1 MKAVVTL
8 GKYFGPKHPRKGQET
23 GFIAKVADGRKV
35 HTCRSNYGYWR
46 AKIEKITATG
56 GVLRVRQWSAKPY
69 RSPQEV
75 ITEIPAGI
83 VGVQRL
89 ALRRERRVIN
99 HYAEEQDKPIA
110 TATYYDYTAEVDG
123 HPVPLEILA
132 ENDGLTVDDL
142 LRYYSLYK
150 KAVLMGTRSDNLPNG
165 LYRDDDGSIG
175 LIICPKC
182 QRENYALN
190 VALGYCTWCG
200 YDANKDYNIHK
211 DKDDESK
218 GHN

>member
-56 GVLRVRQWSAKPY
+56 GVLSVRQWSAKPY

-89 ALRRERRVIN
+89 ALRRERRVIRTLK
-99 HYAEEQDKPIA
+99 AEKKELACRLSGLSSTLIQVLKVKSLRGCEVKNWVGFQNGNGTDVGQDIERLIKRAEREQK
-110 TATYYDYTAEVDG
+110 Y
-123 HPVPLEILA
+123 L
-132 ENDGLTVDDL
+132 LTV
-142 LRYYSLYK
+142 K
-150 KAVLMGTRSDNLPNG
+150 H
-165 LYRDDDGSIG
+165 
-175 LIICPKC
+175 
-182 QRENYALN
+182 E
-190 VALGYCTWCG
+190 
-200 YDANKDYNIHK
+200 
-211 DKDDESK
+211 
-218 GHN
+218 

>member
-56 GVLRVRQWSAKPY
+56 GVLSV
-69 RSPQEV
+69 
-75 ITEIPAGI
+75 
-83 VGVQRL
+83 
-89 ALRRERRVIN
+89 
-99 HYAEEQDKPIA
+99 
-110 TATYYDYTAEVDG
+110 
-123 HPVPLEILA
+123 
-132 ENDGLTVDDL
+132 
-142 LRYYSLYK
+142 RYYSLYK

>member
-8 GKYFGPKHPRKGQET
+8 SKHFGPKHPRKGQET

-35 HTCRSNYGYWR
+35 HTCRSNYEYWR

-56 GVLRVRQWSAKPY
+56 GVLSVRQWSAKPY

-89 ALRRERRVIN
+89 ALRRERYVIN
-99 HYAEEQDKPIA
+99 HYAEEQIEPIA
-110 TATYYDYTAEVDG
+110 TTIYYDYAAEVDG

-132 ENDGLTVDDL
+132 ENDGLTVDDFKAWFAPVFAETDKKYPQFAGPASAVTIDFAIIHFTKR
-142 LRYYSLYK
+142 RY
-150 KAVLMGTRSDNLPNG
+150 
-165 LYRDDDGSIG
+165 
-175 LIICPKC
+175 
-182 QRENYALN
+182 
-190 VALGYCTWCG
+190 
-200 YDANKDYNIHK
+200 
-211 DKDDESK
+211 
-218 GHN
+218 

>member
-56 GVLRVRQWSAKPY
+56 GVL
-69 RSPQEV
+69 
-75 ITEIPAGI
+75 TGI

-132 ENDGLTVDDL
+132 ENDGLTVDDFKAWFAPIFAETDKKYPQFAGL
-142 LRYYSLYK
+142 ASAVTIDFAIIHFTKRRY
-150 KAVLMGTRSDNLPNG
+150 
-165 LYRDDDGSIG
+165 
-175 LIICPKC
+175 
-182 QRENYALN
+182 
-190 VALGYCTWCG
+190 
-200 YDANKDYNIHK
+200 
-211 DKDDESK
+211 
-218 GHN
+218 

>member
-35 HTCRSNYGYWR
+35 HTYRSNYGYWR

-56 GVLRVRQWSAKPY
+56 GVLSVRQWSAKPY

-132 ENDGLTVDDL
+132 ENDGLTVDDFKAWFAPIFAETDKKYPQFAGL
-142 LRYYSLYK
+142 ASAVTIDFAIIHFTKRRY
-150 KAVLMGTRSDNLPNG
+150 
-165 LYRDDDGSIG
+165 
-175 LIICPKC
+175 
-182 QRENYALN
+182 
-190 VALGYCTWCG
+190 
-200 YDANKDYNIHK
+200 
-211 DKDDESK
+211 
-218 GHN
+218 

>member
-56 GVLRVRQWSAKPY
+56 GVLSVRQWSAKPY

-99 HYAEEQDKPIA
+99 HYAEEQDKP
-110 TATYYDYTAEVDG
+110 DSNC
-123 HPVPLEILA
+123 H
-132 ENDGLTVDDL
+132 L
-142 LRYYSLYK
+142 LRLYGRGRRPPRPPGDFSRK
-150 KAVLMGTRSDNLPNG
+150 RRAYGR
-165 LYRDDDGSIG
+165 RF
-175 LIICPKC
+175 
-182 QRENYALN
+182 
-190 VALGYCTWCG
+190 
-200 YDANKDYNIHK
+200 
-211 DKDDESK
+211 
-218 GHN
+218 

>member
-56 GVLRVRQWSAKPY
+56 GVLSVRQWSAKPY

-99 HYAEEQDKPIA
+99 HYAEAQLDDKPIISVV
-110 TATYYDYTAEVDG
+110 YYDYEAEVDG

-132 ENDGLTVDDL
+132 ENDRLTVDDFKAWFKPVFDAAEKKYHEL
-142 LRYYSLYK
+142 AGLASALTLDFAIIHFTKRRY
-150 KAVLMGTRSDNLPNG
+150 
-165 LYRDDDGSIG
+165 
-175 LIICPKC
+175 
-182 QRENYALN
+182 
-190 VALGYCTWCG
+190 
-200 YDANKDYNIHK
+200 
-211 DKDDESK
+211 
-218 GHN
+218 

>member
-1 MKAVVTL
+1 MKAVATL

-56 GVLRVRQWSAKPY
+56 GVLSVRQWSAKPY

-110 TATYYDYTAEVDG
+110 TAMYYDYTAEVDG

-142 LRYYSLYK
+142 RHGSRRFSPK
-150 KAVLMGTRSDNLPNG
+150 QIRSTRSSPGSPLPLRLTLPLFTLRN
-165 LYRDDDGSIG
+165 
-175 LIICPKC
+175 
-182 QRENYALN
+182 
-190 VALGYCTWCG
+190 
-200 YDANKDYNIHK
+200 DATKHQQKKI
-211 DKDDESK
+211 
-218 GHN
+218 

>member
-8 GKYFGPKHPRKGQET
+8 SKTFFPKHPRNGQET
-23 GFIAKVADGRKV
+23 GFKDKVTDGRKV

-56 GVLRVRQWSAKPY
+56 GVLSVRQWSAKPY

-99 HYAEEQDKPIA
+99 HYAEAQVDDKPIISVV
-110 TATYYDYTAEVDG
+110 YYDYTAEVDG

-132 ENDGLTVDDL
+132 ENDGLTIDDFKAWFAPVFAETDKKYPQFAGL
-142 LRYYSLYK
+142 ASAVTIDFAIIHFTKRRY
-150 KAVLMGTRSDNLPNG
+150 
-165 LYRDDDGSIG
+165 
-175 LIICPKC
+175 
-182 QRENYALN
+182 
-190 VALGYCTWCG
+190 
-200 YDANKDYNIHK
+200 
-211 DKDDESK
+211 
-218 GHN
+218 